1 MDPANEA
8 ILELGK
14 ACSTVMIEA
23 SGLITP
29 GPSYIFSIDLSPEDA
44 TLVWQLD
51 VYDGENAAGK
61 HTFCLE
67 GQFVPRHLC
76 YGTPLFFRRG
86 IYLAFTTN
94 IGCVT
99 IQFLPRKD

>member
-1 MDPANEA
+1 MDPINEA
-8 ILELGK
+8 KLELAE
-14 ACSTVMIEA
+14 ACSVVKLDA

-29 GPSYIFSIDLSPEDA
+29 GPSYVFSIDLSPANA
-44 TLVWQLD
+44 TAVWQLD
-51 VYDGENAAGK
+51 VYDGENAAGDHK
-61 HTFCLE
+61 FCLE

-76 YGTPLFFRRG
+76 YGVPLFFRRG
-86 IYLAFTTN
+86 VYFAFTTN

>member
-1 MDPANEA
+1 MDPINEA

-14 ACSTVMIEA
+14 ACSTVMLEA

-29 GPSYIFSIDLSPEDA
+29 GPSYIFAIDLSPEDA
-44 TLVWQLD
+44 TLVFQLD
-51 VYDGENAAGK
+51 VYDGENASGNHLFK
-61 HTFCLE
+61 LK

-76 YGTPLFFRRG
+76 YSTPLYFRRG

-94 IGCVT
+94 IGSVT
-99 IQFLPRKD
+99 IHFLPRKD